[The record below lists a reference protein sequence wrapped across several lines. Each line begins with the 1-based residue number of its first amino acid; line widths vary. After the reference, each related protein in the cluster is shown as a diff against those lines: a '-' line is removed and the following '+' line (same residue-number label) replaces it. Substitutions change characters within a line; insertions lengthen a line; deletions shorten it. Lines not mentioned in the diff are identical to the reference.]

1 MARQK
6 GPLKYVGTLG
16 DIRHFKIK
24 GNQGYFAGLT
34 GGPTADQ
41 IATDPAFK
49 RTREN
54 MNEFGG
60 SAIAGKSL
68 RTSIAGLIRNNGDSQ
83 VTGRITAIMKKINLE
98 DGSEARGKRSIL
110 VTVAPQYLEGFEFN
124 KFTSLNGAF
133 NAPYTITPSAG
144 RDSSTLDIPSF
155 NPLDRMYIP
164 AGATHFKIIN
174 AIAVLSD
181 FEYNSTTS
189 VYEPKD
195 GSTNG
200 LSDVQDSGY
209 LPVNALTTAQS
220 IVTTLPG
227 TPTIS
232 ADVSVVN
239 VVAVE
244 FYQEVNSN
252 YYLFAQGNAMKVA
265 KIF

>member
-1 MARQK
+1 MAKQTGLVR
-6 GPLKYVGTLG
+6 YSGTMG
-16 DIRHFKIK
+16 GVRHFKIK
-24 GNQGYFAGLT
+24 GLQGDFAGLK
-34 GGPTADQ
+34 GGPTAEQ

-60 SAIAGKSL
+60 SATAGKSL

-98 DGSEARGKRSIL
+98 DGSEARGQRAIL
-110 VTVAPQYLEGFEFN
+110 VTVAPQYLDGFEFN
-124 KFTSLNGAF
+124 KFTSLSGVF
-133 NAPYTITPSAG
+133 NALYTITPTAA
-144 RDSSTLDIPSF
+144 RDGSTLEVPSF

-181 FEYNSTTS
+181 YEFNATTR

-195 GSTNG
+195 GTTNG
-200 LSDVQDSGY
+200 LTDVKDSGY
-209 LPVNALTTAQS
+209 LPVNA
-220 IVTTLPG
+220 VTGLISVVNTLPG
-227 TPTIS
+227 SPTVS
-232 ADVSVVN
+232 TDVSVVN
-239 VVAVE
+239 LLAVE

>member
-6 GPLKYVGTLG
+6 GHIKYVGTLG
-16 DIRHFKIK
+16 EVRHFKIK
-24 GNQGYFAGLT
+24 GNEGYFAGLK
-34 GGPTADQ
+34 GGPSAEQ
-41 IATDPAFK
+41 IASDPAFI

-60 SAIAGKSL
+60 SAITGKSL

-83 VTGRITAIMKKINLE
+83 VTGRVTAIMKKINLE
-98 DGSEARGKRSIL
+98 DGSEARGQRAIL
-110 VTVAPQYLEGFEFN
+110 ITVAPQYLQGFEFN
-124 KFTSLNGAF
+124 KFTSFNGAF
-133 NAPYTITPSAG
+133 NAPYTITPTAA

-155 NPLDRMYIP
+155 NPLDRMYVP

-181 FEYNSTTS
+181 FEYNSITR

-195 GSTNG
+195 GTTNG
-200 LSDVQDSGY
+200 LTDVQDSGY
-209 LPVNALTTAQS
+209 LPVNAATGLIS
-220 IVTTLPG
+220 VVSTLPG
-227 TPTIS
+227 SPTIS

-239 VVAVE
+239 VLAVE

-252 YYLFAQGNAMKVA
+252 YYLFSQGNAMKVA

>member
-6 GPLKYVGTLG
+6 GHIKYVGTLG
-16 DIRHFKIK
+16 EVRHFKIK
-24 GNQGYFAGLT
+24 GNEGYFAGLK
-34 GGPTADQ
+34 GGPSAEQ
-41 IATDPAFK
+41 IASDPAFI

-60 SAIAGKSL
+60 SAITGKSL

-83 VTGRITAIMKKINLE
+83 VTGRVTAIMKKINLE
-98 DGSEARGKRSIL
+98 DGSEARGQRAIL
-110 VTVAPQYLEGFEFN
+110 ITVAPQYLQGFEFN
-124 KFTSLNGAF
+124 KFTSFNGAF
-133 NAPYTITPSAG
+133 NAPYTITPTAA

-155 NPLDRMYIP
+155 NPLDRMYVP

-181 FEYNSTTS
+181 FEYNSITR

-195 GSTNG
+195 GTTNG
-200 LSDVQDSGY
+200 LTDVQDSGY
-209 LPVNALTTAQS
+209 LPVNAATGLIS
-220 IVTTLPG
+220 VVSTLPG
-227 TPTIS
+227 SPTIS
-232 ADVSVVN
+232 ANVSVVN
-239 VVAVE
+239 VLAVE

-252 YYLFAQGNAMKVA
+252 YYLFSQGNAMKVA

>member
-6 GPLKYVGTLG
+6 GHIKYVGTLG
-16 DIRHFKIK
+16 EVRHFKIK
-24 GNQGYFAGLT
+24 GNDGYFAGLK
-34 GGPTADQ
+34 GGPSAEQ
-41 IATDPAFK
+41 IASDPAFV

-60 SAIAGKSL
+60 SAITGKSL

-83 VTGRITAIMKKINLE
+83 VTGRVTAIMKKINLE
-98 DGSEARGKRSIL
+98 DGSEARGQRAIL
-110 VTVAPQYLEGFEFN
+110 ITVAPQYLQGFEFN
-124 KFTSLNGAF
+124 KFTSFNGAF
-133 NAPYTITPSAG
+133 NAPYTITPTAA

-164 AGATHFKIIN
+164 SGATHFKIIN

-181 FEYNSTTS
+181 FEYNSITR

-195 GSTNG
+195 GTTNG
-200 LSDVQDSGY
+200 LTDVQDSGY
-209 LPVNALTTAQS
+209 LPVNAATGLIS
-220 IVTTLPG
+220 VVSTLPG
-227 TPTIS
+227 SPTIS

-239 VVAVE
+239 VLAVE

-252 YYLFAQGNAMKVA
+252 YYLFSQGNAMKVA

>member
-1 MARQK
+1 MAIQK

-16 DIRHFKIK
+16 EVRHFKIK
-24 GNQGYFAGLT
+24 GNKGYFAGLK
-34 GGPTADQ
+34 GGPSAEQ
-41 IATDPAFK
+41 IASDPAFV

-98 DGSEARGKRSIL
+98 DGSEVRGRRAIL

-133 NAPYTITPSAG
+133 NAPYTITPTAA

-155 NPLDRMYIP
+155 NPLDRMFVP

-174 AIAVLSD
+174 AITVLSD
-181 FEYNSTTS
+181 FEYNSTTG

-195 GSTNG
+195 STTNG
-200 LSDVQDSGY
+200 LIDVQDSGF
-209 LPVNALTTAQS
+209 LPVNASTGVLS
-220 IVTTLPG
+220 IVSTLPG
-227 TPTIS
+227 SPTIS

-239 VVAVE
+239 VLAVE

>member
-1 MARQK
+1 MARQT
-6 GPLKYVGTLG
+6 GLMRYSGTMG
-16 DIRHFKIK
+16 GVRHFKIK
-24 GNQGYFAGLT
+24 GLQGDFAGLS
-34 GGPTADQ
+34 GGPSAEQ

-98 DGSEARGKRSIL
+98 DGSEARGQRAIL
-110 VTVAPQYLEGFEFN
+110 VTVAPQYLDGFEFN
-124 KFTSLNGAF
+124 KYTAFNGAF
-133 NAPYTITPSAG
+133 NAPYTITPTAA
-144 RDSSTLDIPSF
+144 RDSSTLAISSF

-181 FEYNSTTS
+181 FEYNSTTG

-195 GSTNG
+195 GTTNG
-200 LSDVQDSGY
+200 LTDVQDSGY
-209 LPVNALTTAQS
+209 LPVNT
-220 IVTTLPG
+220 VTGAISVVSTLPG
-227 TPTIS
+227 SPTIS

-239 VVAVE
+239 VLAVE

>member
-34 GGPTADQ
+34 GGPTAEQ

-60 SAIAGKSL
+60 SATAGKSL

-83 VTGRITAIMKKINLE
+83 VTGRITAVMKKINLE

-155 NPLDRMYIP
+155 NPLDRMYVP

-174 AIAVLSD
+174 AISVLSD
-181 FEYNSTTS
+181 FEYNTTTGI
-189 VYEPKD
+189 YEPKD
-195 GSTNG
+195 GTTNG
-200 LSDVQDSGY
+200 MTDVQDSGY
-209 LPVNALTTAQS
+209 LPVNASSGALN
-220 IVTTLPG
+220 IVSTLSG
-227 TPTIS
+227 SPTIS

-239 VVAVE
+239 VLAVE

-252 YYLFAQGNAMKVA
+252 FYLFAQGNAMKVA

>member
-6 GPLKYVGTLG
+6 GHIKYVGTLG
-16 DIRHFKIK
+16 EVRHFKIK
-24 GNQGYFAGLT
+24 GNEGYFAGLK
-34 GGPTADQ
+34 GGPSAEQ
-41 IATDPAFK
+41 IASDPAFV

-60 SAIAGKSL
+60 SAITGKSL
-68 RTSIAGLIRNNGDSQ
+68 RTSIAGLTRNNGDSQ
-83 VTGRITAIMKKINLE
+83 VTGRVTAIMKKINLE
-98 DGSEARGKRSIL
+98 DGSEARGQRAIL
-110 VTVAPQYLEGFEFN
+110 ITVAPQYLQGFEFN
-124 KFTSLNGAF
+124 KFTSFNGAF
-133 NAPYTITPSAG
+133 NAPYTITPTAA

-155 NPLDRMYIP
+155 NPLDRMYVP

-181 FEYNSTTS
+181 FEYNSITR

-195 GSTNG
+195 GTTNG
-200 LSDVQDSGY
+200 LTDVQDSGY
-209 LPVNALTTAQS
+209 LPVNAATGLIS
-220 IVTTLPG
+220 VVSTLPG
-227 TPTIS
+227 SPTIS

-239 VVAVE
+239 VLAVE

-252 YYLFAQGNAMKVA
+252 YYLFSQGNAMKVA

>member
-6 GPLKYVGTLG
+6 GHIKYVGTLG
-16 DIRHFKIK
+16 EVRHFKIK
-24 GNQGYFAGLT
+24 GNEGYFAGLK
-34 GGPTADQ
+34 GGPSAEQ
-41 IATDPAFK
+41 IASDPAFV

-60 SAIAGKSL
+60 SAITGKSL

-83 VTGRITAIMKKINLE
+83 VTGRVTAIMKKINLE
-98 DGSEARGKRSIL
+98 DGSEARGQRAIL
-110 VTVAPQYLEGFEFN
+110 ITVAPQYLQGFEFN
-124 KFTSLNGAF
+124 KFTSFNGAF
-133 NAPYTITPSAG
+133 NAPYTITPTAA

-155 NPLDRMYIP
+155 NPLDRMYVP

-181 FEYNSTTS
+181 FEYNSTIG

-195 GSTNG
+195 GTTNG
-200 LSDVQDSGY
+200 LTDVQDSGY
-209 LPVNALTTAQS
+209 LPVNAATGLIS
-220 IVTTLPG
+220 VVSTLPG
-227 TPTIS
+227 SPTIS

-239 VVAVE
+239 VLAVE

-252 YYLFAQGNAMKVA
+252 YYLFSQGNAMKVA

>member
-60 SAIAGKSL
+60 SATAGKSL

-83 VTGRITAIMKKINLE
+83 VTGRITAVMKKINLE

-110 VTVAPQYLEGFEFN
+110 VTLAPQYLEGFEFN

-155 NPLDRMYIP
+155 NPLDRMYVP

-174 AIAVLSD
+174 AISVLSD
-181 FEYNSTTS
+181 FEYNSTTGI
-189 VYEPKD
+189 YEPKD
-195 GSTNG
+195 GTTNG
-200 LSDVQDSGY
+200 MTDVQDSGY
-209 LPVNALTTAQS
+209 LPVNASSGALN
-220 IVTTLPG
+220 IVSTLPG
-227 TPTIS
+227 SPTIS
-232 ADVSVVN
+232 NDVSVVN
-239 VVAVE
+239 VLAVE

>member
-6 GPLKYVGTLG
+6 GHIKYVGTLG
-16 DIRHFKIK
+16 EVRHFKIK
-24 GNQGYFAGLT
+24 GNEGYFAGLK
-34 GGPTADQ
+34 GGPSAEQ
-41 IATDPAFK
+41 IASDPAFI

-60 SAIAGKSL
+60 SAITGKSL
-68 RTSIAGLIRNNGDSQ
+68 RTSIAGLILNNGDSQ
-83 VTGRITAIMKKINLE
+83 VTGRVTAIMKKINLE
-98 DGSEARGKRSIL
+98 DGSEARGQRAIL
-110 VTVAPQYLEGFEFN
+110 ITVAPQYLQGFEFN
-124 KFTSLNGAF
+124 KFTSFNGAF
-133 NAPYTITPSAG
+133 NAPYTITPTAA

-155 NPLDRMYIP
+155 NPLDRMYVP

-181 FEYNSTTS
+181 FEYNSITR

-195 GSTNG
+195 GTTNG
-200 LSDVQDSGY
+200 LTDVQDSGY
-209 LPVNALTTAQS
+209 LPVNAATGLIS
-220 IVTTLPG
+220 VVSTLPG
-227 TPTIS
+227 SPTIS

-239 VVAVE
+239 VLAVE

-252 YYLFAQGNAMKVA
+252 YYLFSQGNAMKVA

>member
-1 MARQK
+1 M
-6 GPLKYVGTLG
+6 GGV
-16 DIRHFKIK
+16 RHFKIK
-24 GNQGYFAGLT
+24 GLQGDFAGLS
-34 GGPTADQ
+34 GGPSAEQ

-83 VTGRITAIMKKINLE
+83 VTGRMTAIMKKINLE
-98 DGSEARGKRSIL
+98 DGSEARGQRAIL
-110 VTVAPQYLEGFEFN
+110 VTVAPQYLDGFEFN
-124 KFTSLNGAF
+124 KYTSFNGAF
-133 NAPYTITPSAG
+133 NAPYTITPSVA

-181 FEYNSTTS
+181 FEYNSTTG

-195 GSTNG
+195 GATNG
-200 LSDVQDSGY
+200 LTDVQDSGY
-209 LPVNALTTAQS
+209 LPVNAATGLIS
-220 IVTTLPG
+220 VVSTLPG
-227 TPTIS
+227 SPTIS

-239 VVAVE
+239 VLAVE

>member
-6 GPLKYVGTLG
+6 GHIKYVGTLG
-16 DIRHFKIK
+16 EVRHFKIK
-24 GNQGYFAGLT
+24 GNDGYFAGLK
-34 GGPTADQ
+34 GGPSAEQ
-41 IATDPAFK
+41 IASDPAFV

-60 SAIAGKSL
+60 SAIAGKSF
-68 RTSIAGLIRNNGDSQ
+68 RTSIASLIRNNGDSQ
-83 VTGRITAIMKKINLE
+83 VTGRITAIMKRINLE
-98 DGSEARGKRSIL
+98 DGSEARGQRAIL

-124 KFTSLNGAF
+124 KFASLNGVF
-133 NAPYTITPSAG
+133 NAPYTITPTAA

-181 FEYNSTTS
+181 FEYNSTTG

-195 GSTNG
+195 GTTNG
-200 LSDVQDSGY
+200 LTDVQDSGY
-209 LPVNALTTAQS
+209 LPVNA
-220 IVTTLPG
+220 VTSAISVVSTLPG
-227 TPTIS
+227 SPTVS

-239 VVAVE
+239 LLAVE

-252 YYLFAQGNAMKVA
+252 YYLFSQGNAMKVA

>member
-16 DIRHFKIK
+16 EVRHFKIK
-24 GNQGYFAGLT
+24 GNEGFFAGLK
-34 GGPTADQ
+34 GGPSAEQ
-41 IATDPAFK
+41 IASDPAFV

-98 DGSEARGKRSIL
+98 DGSEVRGQRAIL
-110 VTVAPQYLEGFEFN
+110 VTAAPQYLDGFEFN
-124 KFTSLNGAF
+124 KFTSFSGAF

-144 RDSSTLDIPSF
+144 RDSSTLDVPAF

-164 AGATHFKIIN
+164 AGATHFRIIN

-181 FEYNSTTS
+181 FEYNSTTG

-195 GSTNG
+195 AALNG
-200 LSDVQDSGY
+200 LTDIQSSAY
-209 LPVNALTTAQS
+209 LPVNAVTTALS
-220 IVTTLPG
+220 VVSTLPG
-227 TPTIS
+227 SPTVS

-239 VVAVE
+239 VLAVE
-244 FYQEVNSN
+244 FYQQVNSN

>member
-6 GPLKYVGTLG
+6 GHIKYVGTLG
-16 DIRHFKIK
+16 EVRHFKIK
-24 GNQGYFAGLT
+24 GNEGYFAGLK
-34 GGPTADQ
+34 GGPSAEQ
-41 IATDPAFK
+41 IASDPAFV

-60 SAIAGKSL
+60 SAITGKSL

-83 VTGRITAIMKKINLE
+83 VTGRVTAIMKKINLE
-98 DGSEARGKRSIL
+98 DGSEARGQRAIL
-110 VTVAPQYLEGFEFN
+110 ITVAPQYLQGFEFN
-124 KFTSLNGAF
+124 KFTSFNGAF
-133 NAPYTITPSAG
+133 NAPYTITPTAA

-155 NPLDRMYIP
+155 NPLDRMYVP

-181 FEYNSTTS
+181 FEYNSITR

-195 GSTNG
+195 GTTNG
-200 LSDVQDSGY
+200 LTDVQDSGY
-209 LPVNALTTAQS
+209 LPVNAATGLIS
-220 IVTTLPG
+220 VVSTLPG
-227 TPTIS
+227 SPTIS

-239 VVAVE
+239 VLAVE
-244 FYQEVNSN
+244 FYQQVNSN
-252 YYLFAQGNAMKVA
+252 YYLFAQGNAMKVT

>member
-1 MARQK
+1 MAIQK

-16 DIRHFKIK
+16 EVRHFKIK
-24 GNQGYFAGLT
+24 GNKGYFAGLK
-34 GGPTADQ
+34 GGPTAQQ
-41 IATDPAFK
+41 IATDPAFA

-60 SAIAGKSL
+60 SAIAGRSF
-68 RTSIAGLIRNNGDSQ
+68 RTSIASLIRNNGDSQ

-98 DGSEARGKRSIL
+98 DASETRGQRAIL

-124 KFTSLNGAF
+124 KFTSLNGVF
-133 NAPYTITPSAG
+133 NAPHTITPTAS
-144 RDSSTLDIPSF
+144 RDGSTLDIPSF
-155 NPLDRMYIP
+155 NPLDRMFIP

-174 AIAVLSD
+174 AISVLSD
-181 FEYNSTTS
+181 FEYNSTTR

-195 GSTNG
+195 GTTNG
-200 LSDVQDSGY
+200 LTDVQDSGY
-209 LPVNALTTAQS
+209 LPVNATTGALS
-220 IVTTLPG
+220 IVTSLPG
-227 TPTIS
+227 SPTIS

-239 VVAVE
+239 VLAVE

>member
-1 MARQK
+1 MAIQK

-16 DIRHFKIK
+16 EVRHFKIK
-24 GNQGYFAGLT
+24 GNSGYFAGLK

-41 IATDPAFK
+41 IATDPAFA

-60 SAIAGKSL
+60 SAMAGKSL
-68 RTSIAGLIRNNGDSQ
+68 RSSIAGLIRNNADSQ

-98 DGSEARGKRSIL
+98 DGSEARGRRSIL
-110 VTVAPQYLEGFEFN
+110 VTAAPQYLDGFEFN
-124 KFTSLNGAF
+124 KFTSFNGAF
-133 NAPYTITPSAG
+133 NAPYTITPSVD
-144 RDSSTLDIPSF
+144 RDSSTLDIPTF
-155 NPLDRMYIP
+155 NPLDRLYVP

-181 FEYNSTTS
+181 FEYDSTTGQY
-189 VYEPKD
+189 VAKD
-195 GSTNG
+195 TVTNG
-200 LSDVQDSGY
+200 LRDIQDSGF
-209 LPVNALTTAQS
+209 LPVDAPTGTLN

-227 TPTIS
+227 SPTIS
-232 ADVSVVN
+232 TDVSVVN
-239 VVAVE
+239 VMAVE

>member
-6 GPLKYVGTLG
+6 GHIKYVGTLG
-16 DIRHFKIK
+16 EVRHFKIK
-24 GNQGYFAGLT
+24 GNDGYFAGLK
-34 GGPTADQ
+34 GGPSAEQ
-41 IATDPAFK
+41 IASDPAFV

-60 SAIAGKSL
+60 SAITGKSL

-83 VTGRITAIMKKINLE
+83 VTGRVTAIMKKINLE
-98 DGSEARGKRSIL
+98 DGSEARGQRAIL
-110 VTVAPQYLEGFEFN
+110 ITVAPQYLQGFEFN
-124 KFTSLNGAF
+124 KFTSFNGAF
-133 NAPYTITPSAG
+133 NAPYTITPTAA

-155 NPLDRMYIP
+155 NPLDRMYVP

-181 FEYNSTTS
+181 FEYNSITG

-195 GSTNG
+195 DTTNG
-200 LSDVQDSGY
+200 LTDVQDSGY
-209 LPVNALTTAQS
+209 LPVNAATGLIS
-220 IVTTLPG
+220 VVSTLPG
-227 TPTIS
+227 SPTMS

-239 VVAVE
+239 VLAVE

-252 YYLFAQGNAMKVA
+252 YYLFSQGNAMNVA